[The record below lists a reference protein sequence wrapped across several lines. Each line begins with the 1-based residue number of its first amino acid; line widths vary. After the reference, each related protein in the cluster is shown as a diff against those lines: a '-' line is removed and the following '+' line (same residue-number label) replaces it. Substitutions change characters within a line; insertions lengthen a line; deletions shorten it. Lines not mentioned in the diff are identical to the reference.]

1 VVQLPEEQDRLVL
14 VAEDPELEPA
24 RMAWLDALMILSK
37 SSEPHWGHLVSTVS
51 SLPRRSSS
59 KQSLHLRHLNS

>member
-1 VVQLPEEQDRLVL
+1 VQLPEEQDRLVL
-14 VAEDPELEPA
+14 VAKDPGPEPA
-24 RMAWLDALMILSK
+24 RMVWLEALMILSK
-37 SSEPHWGHLVSTVS
+37 SSEPQWGHRVSTAS